1 MNNVNTPV
9 VQETTTTLLVEQ
21 DNKVLFDTF
30 DLDGI
35 G

>member
-21 DNKVLFDTF
+21 DNKVLFDPYHYW
-30 DLDGI
+30 
-35 G
+35 